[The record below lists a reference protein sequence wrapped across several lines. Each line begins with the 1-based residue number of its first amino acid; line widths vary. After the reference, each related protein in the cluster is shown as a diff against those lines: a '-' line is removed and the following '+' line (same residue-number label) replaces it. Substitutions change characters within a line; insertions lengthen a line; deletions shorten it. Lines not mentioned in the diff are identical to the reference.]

1 LPKNP
6 KRLLPKYDPD
16 TFGTPEDHIRNSFSV
31 VRLMNVQHEDVVCR
45 LFSHTFENKAST
57 WYCNLAAGS
66 ITSWEAFQKA
76 FLDKFGEKVSTIDLM
91 VELFSLSL
99 GLC

>member
-6 KRLLPKYDPD
+6 ERLLPKYDHD
-16 TFGTPEDHIRNSFSV
+16 TSRTPKDHIQNSFLV

-45 LFSHTFENKAST
+45 LFPHTFENKSST
-57 WYCNLAAGS
+57 WYFNLAAGS

-76 FLDKFGEKVSTIDLM
+76 FLDKFGENVSTIDLM
-91 VELFSLSL
+91 EKLFSLSM
-99 GLC
+99 GPC